1 MSCELRAASCES
13 AGATTG
19 HNRGACSPELQPGN
33 RRLETRSLRL
43 LLPVFLL
50 LALCG
55 CGYHTA
61 GRATLLPSEL
71 HSIAVPAFQNTTN
84 TYHIEQV
91 LTESVAREFLSRTRY
106 RVVPAQEGADA
117 TLRGTVTS
125 TSIAPVTYDSQTGR
139 ASTAMVTVSMKV
151 SLVDSHGKVLY
162 NNDRYTFREQYQIS
176 IDPSSFF
183 QEEGPAMERL
193 SRDFA
198 RTLVS
203 NVLEAY

>member
-1 MSCELRAASCES
+1 MSCGLRVASCES
-13 AGATTG
+13 GIERSRR
-19 HNRGACSPELQPGN
+19 NRGASSRKSQPGIQKP
-33 RRLETRSLRL
+33 ETRNLKL
-43 LLPVFLL
+43 FLPVFLL

-61 GRATLLPSEL
+61 GHATLLPSEL
-71 HSIAVPAFQNTTN
+71 HSIAVPAFRNTTS

-91 LTESVAREFLSRTRY
+91 LTEAVAREFLSRTRY
-106 RVVPAQEGADA
+106 RVVPEQEGADA

-151 SLVDSHGKVLY
+151 SLVDGHGKVLY

-183 QEEGPAMERL
+183 QEEGPAMDRL